1 MSTELENETTHLAI
15 PKSTVQ
21 TAGDRNV
28 WTNPKFFTSLKEATD
43 WAEEEVKKDPTIRYQ
58 IFQLRTEIE
67 GKVEV
72 SRKDFMGASLV

>member
-1 MSTELENETTHLAI
+1 MSNELENETTHLAI
-15 PKSTVQ
+15 PKSSVKNDMRMQSTLQ
-21 TAGDRNV
+21 
-28 WTNPKFFTSLKEATD
+28 KFFTSLKEATD

>member
-1 MSTELENETTHLAI
+1 MSNELENETTHLAI
-15 PKSTVQ
+15 PKSDKPHTV
-21 TAGDRNV
+21 
-28 WTNPKFFTSLKEATD
+28 WMPKFFTSLKEATD
-43 WAEEEVKKDPTIRYQ
+43 WAEDEVKKDPTVRYQ